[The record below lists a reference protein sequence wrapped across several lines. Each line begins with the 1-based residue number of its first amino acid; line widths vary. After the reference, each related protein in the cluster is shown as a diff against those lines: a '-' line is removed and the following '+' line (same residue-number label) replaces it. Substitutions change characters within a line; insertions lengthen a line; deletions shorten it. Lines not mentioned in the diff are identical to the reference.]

1 CTQTARIPYIDCS
14 FLRIGIFFNDLN
26 CVTYPI
32 HHLLHMRQKYM
43 ADRGQTNSTPFA
55 YEQRN
60 TEFFFQIDNL
70 SADRR
75 LRNMQ
80 MVCSICHMLTPGS
93 FDEICYLPQF
103 HSNHLTPIIAYRHWL
118 YLIFILFRLIAYV
131 KISSINLFTLK
142 QVVHPASS

>member
-1 CTQTARIPYIDCS
+1 
-14 FLRIGIFFNDLN
+14 
-26 CVTYPI
+26 
-32 HHLLHMRQKYM
+32 MRQKYM

-80 MVCSICHMLTPGS
+80 MVCSICHMLTPGN

-103 HSNHLTPIIAYRHWL
+103 HSNHLTPIIAYRQDRKST
-118 YLIFILFRLIAYV
+118 RLNSSHV
-131 KISSINLFTLK
+131 SISYAVFCLK
-142 QVVHPASS
+142 KKK